1 MREQSP
7 PWFPAWLMEFAEPVA
22 DPKELAATLLEHRE
36 DEHWLL
42 LGYPSVVSER
52 HLWAAWLALT
62 QRARDGLMVSR
73 GIDGEFLRLLAG
85 THQMRTAFERA
96 GVRAGDRRAWL
107 VRLPEEEEE
116 IGGLPSSD
124 INGMAERADR
134 LFGWL
139 GGELLPERPLPT
151 EEGIMRLGIDADGLD
166 FEQWE
171 DVCLGHIAVADLS
184 G

>member
-1 MREQSP
+1 MEGHSP
-7 PWFPAWLMEFAEPVA
+7 PWFPAWLIDFSEPVTN
-22 DPKELAATLLEHRE
+22 PKELAAILLEHRE
-36 DEHWLL
+36 DDRWLL

-52 HLWAAWLALT
+52 HLWAAWLALC
-62 QRARDGLMVSR
+62 QRVRDGEMVSR

-96 GVRAGDRRAWL
+96 GVREGDQRAWL
-107 VRLPEEEEE
+107 VQLPEEEESE
-116 IGGLPSSD
+116 VIPSID
-124 INGMAERADR
+124 INDMAEQADR

-139 GGELLPERPLPT
+139 DGELVPERPLPT
-151 EEGIMRLGIDADGLD
+151 EEGIIRLGIDSGGLAY
-166 FEQWE
+166 EQWE

>member
-1 MREQSP
+1 
-7 PWFPAWLMEFAEPVA
+7 
-22 DPKELAATLLEHRE
+22 
-36 DEHWLL
+36 
-42 LGYPSVVSER
+42 
-52 HLWAAWLALT
+52 
-62 QRARDGLMVSR
+62 MVSR

-96 GVRAGDRRAWL
+96 GVRAGDERAWL
-107 VRLPEEEEE
+107 VWLPEEEE
-116 IGGLPSSD
+116 GDGLPDND
-124 INGMAERADR
+124 INGLAERADR

-151 EEGIMRLGIDADGLD
+151 AEGIVRLGIDADGLA

>member
-1 MREQSP
+1 
-7 PWFPAWLMEFAEPVA
+7 V
-22 DPKELAATLLEHRE
+22 
-36 DEHWLL
+36 
-42 LGYPSVVSER
+42 
-52 HLWAAWLALT
+52 
-62 QRARDGLMVSR
+62 
-73 GIDGEFLRLLAG
+73 EFLRLLAG
-85 THQMRTAFERA
+85 THQMRTAFEGA

-124 INGMAERADR
+124 LNGMAERADR

-151 EEGIMRLGIDADGLD
+151 AEGIVRLGIDADGLP

>member
-1 MREQSP
+1 
-7 PWFPAWLMEFAEPVA
+7 
-22 DPKELAATLLEHRE
+22 
-36 DEHWLL
+36 
-42 LGYPSVVSER
+42 
-52 HLWAAWLALT
+52 
-62 QRARDGLMVSR
+62 MVSR

-96 GVRAGDRRAWL
+96 GVQAGDRRAWL